1 MFLFQCVK
9 LIEDSEALSLLNEV
23 SFFISKCL
31 AARLHLCCVL
41 VLSVTENKY
50 LSIKLMV
57 QFGPNC
63 TADT

>member
-9 LIEDSEALSLLNEV
+9 LIEDSEDLTLLNKV
-23 SFFISKCL
+23 SFFISKFL
-31 AARLHLCCVL
+31 AGRLHLCSVL

-50 LSIKLMV
+50 LSIKLTV
-57 QFGPNC
+57 QFG